1 MPSEKRK
8 QQRYSALLAAKFAEA
23 PAGSPRKE
31 LAPVLN
37 ISENGAL
44 LETKH
49 RYIPREYVTI
59 EIADAKL
66 KGQATVRYSDPKGM
80 KYRTGIEFTGGLK
93 FKPAPSE
100 DPPMG

>member
-8 QQRYSALLAAKFAEA
+8 QRRFSAFLAAKFAEA
-23 PAGSPRKE
+23 PAGAPRKE

-37 ISENGAL
+37 ISESGAL

-49 RYIPREYVTI
+49 QYVPREYVQI

-66 KGQATVRYSDPKGM
+66 KGQATVRYSDLKGK

-93 FKPAPSE
+93 YKAATPE

>member
-1 MPSEKRK
+1 
-8 QQRYSALLAAKFAEA
+8 
-23 PAGSPRKE
+23 
-31 LAPVLN
+31 VLN

-49 RYIPREYVTI
+49 KYVPREYVYV
-59 EIADAKL
+59 EIAEAKL
-66 KGQATVRYSDPKGM
+66 KGQATVRYSDPKGK

-93 FKPAPSE
+93 YKSPEPTDPTPDPSP

>member
-8 QQRYSALLAAKFAEA
+8 QQRYSAFLAAKFAEA
-23 PAGSPRKE
+23 PTGSPRKE

-37 ISENGAL
+37 ISESGAL

-49 RYIPREYVTI
+49 RYVPREYVTI

-66 KGQATVRYSDPKGM
+66 KGQATVRYSDPKG
-80 KYRTGIEFTGGLK
+80 KNYRTGIEFTGGLK
-93 FKPAPSE
+93 YKPAPPE
-100 DPPMG
+100 DPPVG

>member
-8 QQRYSALLAAKFAEA
+8 QRRFSAFLAAKFAEA
-23 PAGSPRKE
+23 PAGAPRRE

-37 ISENGAL
+37 ISEGGAL

-49 RYIPREYVTI
+49 QYVPREYVQI

-66 KGQATVRYSDPKGM
+66 KGQATVRYSDLKGK

-93 FKPAPSE
+93 YEAPGPE
-100 DPPMG
+100 DANG